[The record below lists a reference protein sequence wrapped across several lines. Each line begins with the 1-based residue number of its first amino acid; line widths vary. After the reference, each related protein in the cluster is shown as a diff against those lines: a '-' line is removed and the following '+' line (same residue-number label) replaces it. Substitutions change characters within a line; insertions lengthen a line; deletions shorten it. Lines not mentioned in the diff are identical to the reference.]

1 MYHKLITKSITIF
14 FFIFLHEMYAACIH
28 NKHLNEAF

>member
-14 FFIFLHEMYAACIH
+14 VIFLHEIYAAYTH
-28 NKHLNEAF
+28 NKYLNEAF